1 MILSLAFS
9 LRSNARSMYS
19 RDAEF
24 HAWLVDHKRLDPG
37 IISPRDLK
45 EYFAE
50 FAEDWNTCTLHEKYY
65 DLTAWEKSR
74 GLGQDVMQGGSGAG
88 PGGVD
93 LMADEE
99 ALRIRSKGRNT
110 GGGMPSMNVEQLKEL
125 KKVYEE
131 RTIADR
137 MRKQG
142 LKVNEEKMGVR
153 YEKRLLD

>member
-1 MILSLAFS
+1 
-9 LRSNARSMYS
+9 MYQ

-24 HAWLVDHKRLDPG
+24 HAWLVELKRLDPG
-37 IISPRDLK
+37 IISPKDLK

-65 DLTAWEKSR
+65 DLTKWEKSR
-74 GLGQDVMQGGSGAG
+74 GLGQDVLQGGGGGA
-88 PGGVD
+88 PGEVN

-99 ALRIRSKGRNT
+99 ALRMRAKGRST
-110 GGGMPSMNVEQLKEL
+110 GTGMPTMNLEQIKEL

-142 LKVNEEKMGVR
+142 LKVNEDKMGVR